1 MIKKR
6 WIWVIAS
13 IFTVIFMIWGYSKY
27 NVIHAQN
34 QVLNYLTE
42 VKKYNPSDIYSIE
55 TSISKAPVV
64 STEVIFKDEMDA
76 RYFYKVEDGK
86 VIQFSQAPARGIDT
100 EKYDYKH
107 EESRKY
113 Y

>member
-6 WIWVIAS
+6 WVWVTAS
-13 IFTVIFMIWGYSKY
+13 IITLILMIWGYSKY
-27 NVIHAQN
+27 TVIHAQN

-42 VKKYNPSDIYSIE
+42 VKKYNSADIYSIE
-55 TSISKAPVV
+55 TLISKAPLV

-86 VIQFSQAPARGIDT
+86 VIQFSQAPVRGVDPG
-100 EKYDYKH
+100 KYDYKH
-107 EESRKY
+107 KENRKY
-113 Y
+113 F